1 MSASLKDLLA
11 GKRALVT
18 GAGQG
23 NGRAIALGLASHGA
37 DIVAADID
45 LAGAERTAADLRG
58 SGADAFSF
66 RLDVTD
72 AAACHALAQAIAQ
85 DIGEIDILINNAG
98 IIIREGLDSPR
109 AAENWRRVLDVNL
122 TGVFNVTHAFL
133 ATLRKTRGTIV
144 NLGSIASFVGVGDT
158 LGYAPSKGGVK
169 LLTQALA
176 RDLARDGIRVNA
188 IAPGVIET
196 AMTEVTRN
204 DPARL
209 ADFVGR
215 TPLGRV
221 GQPEELVGPVVFLV
235 SEMASYVSGVTLP
248 VDGGFLAVEV
258 RTVRCGGTRACMEVN
273 AHLKESHDQ
282 DEPRHPVDRSGRRTA
297 EGTGAKRRA
306 DDVARSCAR
315 GWHGTGQGASL
326 SRKLRPDRADRAG
339 RSQRAL

>member
-23 NGRAIALGLASHGA
+23 NGRAIALGLAAHGA
-37 DIVAADID
+37 DIVASDID
-45 LAGAERTAADLRG
+45 LVGAERTAADLRASG
-58 SGADAFSF
+58 SKALAF

-72 AAACHALAQAIAQ
+72 AAACHALAQTISR
-85 DIGEIDILINNAG
+85 DIGDISILINNAG

-133 ATLRKTRGTIV
+133 PTLRKTRGAIV

-176 RDLARDGIRVNA
+176 RDLAPDGIRVNA
-188 IAPGVIET
+188 IAPGVIAT

-209 ADFVGR
+209 AGFVGR

-248 VDGGFLAVEV
+248 VDGGFLAV
-258 RTVRCGGTRACMEVN
+258 
-273 AHLKESHDQ
+273 
-282 DEPRHPVDRSGRRTA
+282 
-297 EGTGAKRRA
+297 
-306 DDVARSCAR
+306 
-315 GWHGTGQGASL
+315 
-326 SRKLRPDRADRAG
+326 
-339 RSQRAL
+339 

>member
-23 NGRAIALGLASHGA
+23 NGRAIALGLAAHGA
-37 DIVAADID
+37 DIVASDID

-58 SGADAFSF
+58 SGGNAFAF

-72 AAACHALAQAIAQ
+72 AAACQALAQTIAR
-85 DIGEIDILINNAG
+85 DIGEISILINNAG

-133 ATLRKTRGTIV
+133 PTLRKTRGAIV

-209 ADFVGR
+209 AGFVGR

-248 VDGGFLAVEV
+248 VDGGFLAV
-258 RTVRCGGTRACMEVN
+258 
-273 AHLKESHDQ
+273 
-282 DEPRHPVDRSGRRTA
+282 
-297 EGTGAKRRA
+297 
-306 DDVARSCAR
+306 
-315 GWHGTGQGASL
+315 
-326 SRKLRPDRADRAG
+326 
-339 RSQRAL
+339 

>member
-72 AAACHALAQAIAQ
+72 AAACHALAQAIAR

-209 ADFVGR
+209 AGFVGR

-248 VDGGFLAVEV
+248 VDGGFLA
-258 RTVRCGGTRACMEVN
+258 A
-273 AHLKESHDQ
+273 
-282 DEPRHPVDRSGRRTA
+282 
-297 EGTGAKRRA
+297 
-306 DDVARSCAR
+306 
-315 GWHGTGQGASL
+315 
-326 SRKLRPDRADRAG
+326 
-339 RSQRAL
+339 

>member
-11 GKRALVT
+11 RKRALVT

-23 NGRAIALGLASHGA
+23 NGRAIALGLAAHGA
-37 DIVAADID
+37 DIVATDID
-45 LAGAERTAADLRG
+45 LAGAERTAAELRG
-58 SGADAFSF
+58 SGNNAFAF

-72 AAACHALAQAIAQ
+72 AAACHALARTIAR
-85 DIGEIDILINNAG
+85 DIGEISILINNAG

-133 ATLRKTRGTIV
+133 PTLRKTRGAIV

-209 ADFVGR
+209 AGFLGR

-221 GQPEELVGPVVFLV
+221 GQPEEVVGPVVFLV

-248 VDGGFLAVEV
+248 VDGGFLAV
-258 RTVRCGGTRACMEVN
+258 
-273 AHLKESHDQ
+273 
-282 DEPRHPVDRSGRRTA
+282 
-297 EGTGAKRRA
+297 
-306 DDVARSCAR
+306 
-315 GWHGTGQGASL
+315 
-326 SRKLRPDRADRAG
+326 
-339 RSQRAL
+339 

>member
-1 MSASLKDLLA
+1 MSAGLKDLLA

-23 NGRAIALGLASHGA
+23 NGRAIALGLAAHGA
-37 DIVAADID
+37 EIVAADID
-45 LAGAERTAADLRG
+45 HAGAECTAAKLRG
-58 SGADAFSF
+58 SGNNAFAF

-72 AAACHALAQAIAQ
+72 AAACHALAQTIAR
-85 DIGEIDILINNAG
+85 DIGEISILINNAG

-133 ATLRKTRGTIV
+133 PTLRKTRGAIV

-176 RDLARDGIRVNA
+176 RDLACDGIRVNA

-209 ADFVGR
+209 AGFLGR

-248 VDGGFLAVEV
+248 VDGGFLAV
-258 RTVRCGGTRACMEVN
+258 
-273 AHLKESHDQ
+273 
-282 DEPRHPVDRSGRRTA
+282 
-297 EGTGAKRRA
+297 
-306 DDVARSCAR
+306 
-315 GWHGTGQGASL
+315 
-326 SRKLRPDRADRAG
+326 
-339 RSQRAL
+339 

>member
-23 NGRAIALGLASHGA
+23 NGRAIALGLAAHGA
-37 DIVAADID
+37 DIVASDID
-45 LAGAERTAADLRG
+45 LAGAERTAAELCA
-58 SGADAFSF
+58 SGGNAFAF

-72 AAACHALAQAIAQ
+72 AAACQALAQTIAREIG
-85 DIGEIDILINNAG
+85 DISILINNAG

-133 ATLRKTRGTIV
+133 PALRKTRGAIV

-209 ADFVGR
+209 AGFVGR

-248 VDGGFLAVEV
+248 VDGGFLAV
-258 RTVRCGGTRACMEVN
+258 
-273 AHLKESHDQ
+273 
-282 DEPRHPVDRSGRRTA
+282 
-297 EGTGAKRRA
+297 
-306 DDVARSCAR
+306 
-315 GWHGTGQGASL
+315 
-326 SRKLRPDRADRAG
+326 
-339 RSQRAL
+339 